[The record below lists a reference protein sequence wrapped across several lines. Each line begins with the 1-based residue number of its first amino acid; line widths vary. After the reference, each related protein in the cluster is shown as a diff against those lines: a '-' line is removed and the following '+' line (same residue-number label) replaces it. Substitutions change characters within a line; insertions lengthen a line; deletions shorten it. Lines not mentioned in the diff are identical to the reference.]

1 MERSG
6 GSSIHRRVVWLVP
19 LFMVVAH
26 RGFPAQVGPEYQLV
40 DRVVAVVGNKPIMR
54 TKMDETVQI
63 ILQSTPDQPRDS
75 ASMHDLRRE
84 MLDRLVEDEIWLQAA
99 MEDTAI
105 TVSPEMVQEAVD
117 ARMRQLREQYSSELD
132 FDRSIREAGFGTQ
145 DEYRRWLA
153 DQTREQLLRDAFQ
166 QRLRQTGE
174 IRPIPP
180 TERELREQFERTIE
194 RPPER
199 PPTVGF
205 RQIVV
210 KPQPDS
216 SALRAALVRAESVL
230 VKLRSGEDFAEV
242 ARQYSDDPGTKDQG
256 GELGWQRRG
265 TGLAPEF
272 EQAAFRLR
280 PGQTS
285 NLVLTSF
292 GFHII
297 QVQRTEPGHAQIRHI
312 LVAPEITDENR
323 QAARARADSVAA
335 ALREGASFDSLLAVH
350 DKDEQSL
357 VERAVRERLPP
368 SYQEVL
374 AEAQPQDVIGPVI
387 LESPR
392 RTSSRSMSCAIA
404 CANSLRR
411 RMGSADISRCSSA
424 TPTCT
429 SGFNCRAAPRCHHGW

>member
-1 MERSG
+1 M
-6 GSSIHRRVVWLVP
+6 VWLAP
-19 LFMVVAH
+19 LLLVMAH
-26 RGFPAQVGPEYQLV
+26 RGLPAQVGSEYQLV

-54 TKMDETVQI
+54 TKVDETLEI
-63 ILQSTPDQPRDS
+63 FLQSSADYPRDS
-75 ASMHDLRRE
+75 ASIHNLRQE

-99 MEDTAI
+99 MQDTAI
-105 TVSPEMVQEAVD
+105 TVSPEMVQESVD
-117 ARMRQLREQYSSELD
+117 SRMRQLRERYSSELD

-153 DQTREQLLRDAFQ
+153 DQTREQLFRDAFQ

-180 TERELREQFERTIE
+180 TERELRAEFERATE

-210 KPQPDS
+210 RPQPDS
-216 SALRAALVRAESVL
+216 GALRAALVRAESVL
-230 VKLRSGEDFAEV
+230 VKIRGGEDFAEL
-242 ARQYSDDPGTKDQG
+242 AREYSDDPGTKDQG

-265 TGLAPEF
+265 SGLAPEF

-323 QAARARADSVAA
+323 QAAWARADAA
-335 ALREGASFDSLLAVH
+335 ATALREGASFDSLLAVVH

-368 SYQEVL
+368 TYQEALV
-374 AEAQPQDVIGPVI
+374 EAQPQDVIGPVTF
-387 LESPR
+387 ESPGFVKYAVILFQEALAADEFTFDELRDRLREQLAEDNGVR
-392 RTSSRSMSCAIA
+392 RYLEVLKRNTYVHI
-404 CANSLRR
+404 
-411 RMGSADISRCSSA
+411 RM
-424 TPTCT
+424 
-429 SGFNCRAAPRCHHGW
+429 